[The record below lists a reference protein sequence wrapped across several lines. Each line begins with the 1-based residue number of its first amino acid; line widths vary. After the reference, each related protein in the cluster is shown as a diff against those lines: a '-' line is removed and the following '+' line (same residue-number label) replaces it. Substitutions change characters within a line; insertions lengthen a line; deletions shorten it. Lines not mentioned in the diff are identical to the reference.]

1 MENSKLHPV
10 QVLTITTS
18 TTLGVSILTVQQ
30 NLTSIAKQD
39 AWISMLFGGII
50 GIIAGLLIYYLSK
63 RHRDMD
69 LPEMTL
75 SLAGGIIG
83 RILLL
88 PLVIYVFLDAGVT
101 IRVFAQA
108 LKLFL
113 LDRTPVSVITLIM
126 AIVVISV
133 VVKGIGTIGGVIDIL
148 FPFFIISLT
157 LLIVLSVTESQTTNI
172 KPVLFE
178 NTLNVFKGSLPA
190 YGTLIGYG
198 SIAYIMK
205 YIDKSKNLLKWFLT
219 GFGISI
225 ILYILLTLVA
235 ILVFGA
241 EETKNLMFPTLF
253 LSKSIEVAGIFL
265 ERLEAFMVII
275 WIPAV
280 FTSVAVFTFASIRN
294 FSVLFHVKSKYQKY
308 IAYAHVPLL
317 YFTAQYS
324 KSELQA
330 LKYMQIIDYLG
341 ISMGLVFVPL
351 LVILTLIRKRGNKN
365 A

>member
-10 QVLTITTS
+10 QVLTITAS

-39 AWISMLFGGII
+39 AWISMILGGII
-50 GIIAGLLIYYLSK
+50 GLFAGLLIYYLSK
-63 RHRDMD
+63 KHSKLD

-75 SLAGGIIG
+75 SLAGSIIG

-88 PLVIYVFLDAGVT
+88 PLAIYVPLDAGIT

-113 LDRTPVSVITLIM
+113 LDRTPVSVIALLMI
-126 AIVVISV
+126 IVLISV
-133 VVKGIGTIGGVIDIL
+133 VVKGIGTIGGVVDIL
-148 FPFFIISLT
+148 LPFFITTLT
-157 LLIVLSVTESQTTNI
+157 LLIVLSVTQFQTTNI
-172 KPVLFE
+172 GPVLFE
-178 NTLNVFKGSLPA
+178 NTFNVVKGSLPA

-205 YIDKSKNLLKWFLT
+205 YISEPKNVLKWFLT
-219 GFGISI
+219 GFVISI

-235 ILVFGA
+235 VLVFGP
-241 EETKNLMFPTLF
+241 EETQNLMFPTLF
-253 LSKSIEVAGIFL
+253 LSKSIEVAGTFF

-280 FTSVAVFTFASIRN
+280 FTSVAVFTFASVRN
-294 FSVLFHVKSKYQKY
+294 FSVLFHVKPKYQKY
-308 IAYAHVPLL
+308 IAYAHIPLL
-317 YFTAQYS
+317 YIIAQYS

-330 LKYMQIIDYLG
+330 LKYMHIVDYLG
-341 ISMGLVFVPL
+341 VSLGLVFVPL
-351 LVILTLIRKRGNKN
+351 LVILTLIRNRRKKN